1 MTELHV
7 RTVPVDLSLDEGM
20 LFGRL
25 VPFDAPTPVADEKP
39 GGGIDAYVEGF
50 RKGVFARQAEATEP
64 GVLRR
69 VMLKHEHGDGL
80 GYLGPLMSLEE
91 RDDGAYG
98 GFMVLPSHRENVRA
112 LHDLGIRELSV
123 EFLERKNGTAVEDGV
138 RWRTSAHLVGAALV
152 ARGAYGA
159 LGAEVLSLRS
169 IDDLVAEQAAEEEAE
184 RQRAEAEVA
193 EQAAEAEAERQRAEA
208 EVAVREAAVAEELA
222 AEERR
227 RALAEVD
234 AFLAEAQAK
243 QSELVERFAR

>member
-1 MTELHV
+1 MTDLHTRTMPVELQ
-7 RTVPVDLSLDEGM
+7 LDEGR
-20 LFGRL
+20 LFGRI
-25 VPFDAPTPVADEKP
+25 VPFDAPTPVADERP

-80 GYLGPLMSLEE
+80 GYLGPLVGLEE

-98 GFMVLPSHRENVRA
+98 EFMVLPSHRENVLA
-112 LHDLGIRELSV
+112 LHGLGIRELSV
-123 EFLERKNGTAVEDGV
+123 EFLERKNGTSVEDGI
-138 RWRTSAHLVGAALV
+138 RWRTAAHLVGAALV
-152 ARGAYGA
+152 AKGAYGA
-159 LGAEVLSLRS
+159 LGAEVLSMRS
-169 IDDLVAEQAAEEEAE
+169 IDEL
-184 RQRAEAEVA
+184 VA

-208 EVAVREAAVAEELA
+208 EAAEQAEAEAEQAA

-234 AFLAEAQAK
+234 EWSVAAATRQAE
-243 QSELVERFAR
+243 LLERFG